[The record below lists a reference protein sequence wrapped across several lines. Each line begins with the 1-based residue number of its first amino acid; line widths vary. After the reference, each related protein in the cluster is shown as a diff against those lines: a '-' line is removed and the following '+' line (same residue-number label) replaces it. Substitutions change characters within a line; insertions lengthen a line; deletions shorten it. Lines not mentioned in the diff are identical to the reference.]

1 MNINQNQTNY
11 TEDTNQD
18 DNTESPEVNNE
29 EIKEATSPG
38 NDDIKPVVH
47 AKKRKSPATRKQ
59 VSPFDQLL
67 RADERVNQFDFNSES
82 DCRNYLDELVNKLGI
97 PILRGEL
104 KSADE
109 EIQEVLL
116 TLGVIKFKSMN

>member
-1 MNINQNQTNY
+1 MNIYQNQTNY

-18 DNTESPEVNNE
+18 DNTESPEINNE
-29 EIKEATSPG
+29 EIKEAMSPG
-38 NDDIKPVVH
+38 NDDIKSGVH
-47 AKKRKSPATRKQ
+47 SQKRKSPAKRKQ

-67 RADERVNQFDFNSES
+67 RADERVNQLDFNSEF

-116 TLGVIKFKSMN
+116 TLGAIAFKSKK